1 MAIAREITVIS
12 GTDTGVGKTVLTALL
27 VRHLRRQG
35 INALALKPFSSGSR
49 SDARI
54 LRAAQDSAPA
64 LDQINPFHFPEPV
77 APLVAARKHNRKVS
91 LQRVLDWIRQT
102 SCDHLLIEGAGGLLT
117 PLGENFTLLDIIN
130 DLNATLVIVAPNKL
144 GVINHTLLTL
154 RAANRPAAVILM
166 SQLKAD
172 RSAKTNF
179 AILQDLIAPCPI
191 ITFPFLKS
199 EFYKGAK

>member
-1 MAIAREITVIS
+1 MAIAREIIIIS

-54 LRAAQDSAPA
+54 LRAAQDSALA

-144 GVINHTLLTL
+144 GVINHTLLTRL
-154 RAANRPAAVILM
+154 VAKRAATVVLM
-166 SQLKAD
+166 AQQKPD
-172 RSAKTNF
+172 PSAKTNF
-179 AILQDLIAPCPI
+179 AILKELIAPCPI
-191 ITFPFLKS
+191 VEFPFLKS
-199 EFYKGAK
+199 PV